1 MARRGSV
8 LIGAVV
14 GALATMLLGGIAWA
28 AIPSTP
34 GGVIQGCYDA
44 GGNVKVVEALP
55 CPSKYTPFQWNQQGP
70 AGTNG
75 TDGTNGV
82 SPTVTQLDAGNANCP
97 TGGAAITDANNST
110 AYVCNGQTGADGD
123 PFSGSFASPNGAYSI
138 SVTDAGITIA
148 HGTSNSIKHF
158 GDDLNVKSEDIDVKS
173 SASTKLGAGTTATI
187 DASGNLTL
195 TTHGSGVLHADG
207 TLDLQGSVVSI
218 N

>member
-75 TDGTNGV
+75 TNGTDGTNGTNGTNGQDGTHGQNGV
-82 SPTVTQLDAGNANCP
+82 SGYEVIESTIIDFPPGANSMRGVTCPLGKKAIGGGVSAGLNGVVTRSAPVPLALGQPNIW
-97 TGGAAITDANNST
+97 TGGVKN
-110 AYVCNGQTGADGD
+110 
-123 PFSGSFASPNGAYSI
+123 
-138 SVTDAGITIA
+138 
-148 HGTSNSIKHF
+148 TSAT
-158 GDDLNVKSEDIDVKS
+158 E
-173 SASTKLGAGTTATI
+173 ATATQVWAVCAI
-187 DASGNLTL
+187 VD
-195 TTHGSGVLHADG
+195 
-207 TLDLQGSVVSI
+207 
-218 N
+218 